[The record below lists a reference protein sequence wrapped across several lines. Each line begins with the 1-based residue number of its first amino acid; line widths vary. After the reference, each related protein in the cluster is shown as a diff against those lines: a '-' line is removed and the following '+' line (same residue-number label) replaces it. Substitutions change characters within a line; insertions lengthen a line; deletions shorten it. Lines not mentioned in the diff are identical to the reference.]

1 MKRLTITLIAGLMA
15 LPLLAQTEQKQERR
29 KVIIT
34 GDGVEVL
41 SDADGPKIFF
51 ASTGGGYL
59 GISSSD
65 ISGELREHFGA
76 SKETGVLVGKVF
88 EGTPAAGA
96 GLQVGDV
103 ITQIDGQNVSSTWQV
118 SKVLS
123 GKKKGDQVRVDYIRN
138 RAPQQ
143 AWITLDERTGDTA
156 FRYNSRDLL
165 HREEL
170 LKGLGE
176 MRFNVE
182 VPEGKAARVLQLR
195 NCDELKGRIS
205 ELESR
210 LKELEKQTRK

>member
-1 MKRLTITLIAGLMA
+1 MKRLIITLIAGLLA
-15 LPLLAQTEQKQERR
+15 FPLLAQTEQKPERR

-34 GDGVEVL
+34 GDGVEVFN
-41 SDADGPKIFF
+41 DADGPKIFF

-65 ISGELREHFGA
+65 ISGELRQHFGA
-76 SKETGVLVGKVF
+76 SKESGVLVGKVF
-88 EGTPAAGA
+88 DGTPAAGA

-103 ITQIDGQNVSSTWQV
+103 ITQIDGQNVSSTWQI
-118 SKVLS
+118 SKVLA

-156 FRYNSRDLL
+156 FRFNSGELF

-170 LKGLGE
+170 LKGLE
-176 MRFNVE
+176 DVRVNMPE
-182 VPEGKAARVLQLR
+182 VRGRVLQLR
-195 NCDELKGRIS
+195 NCDELQGRIS

-210 LKELEKQTRK
+210 LKELEKQVRK